1 MKLKPYPKYRDSGV
15 PWLGDVP
22 EHWEIKALRT
32 ILKQRNEKND
42 PIKTEQI
49 LSLSIAHG
57 VTLYSHEGR
66 GGNKSKG
73 DLTAYKIAIAGD
85 IVLNSMNVVVGA
97 VGLSKH
103 TGAISPVYYALH
115 PISDEIDIRFYEKIF
130 KNKFFQKFLMIY
142 GKGILIKKSSTG
154 KFNTIRMKISS
165 NDLKGTVLPLPPLCE
180 QQQIARYLDWKTAQ
194 INKFIRNKRRLIQ
207 LLKEQKQNIINQAVT
222 KGINPNVEMK
232 DSGVEWLGQIPAH
245 WEVRRLKYISSVN
258 KETLPD
264 STDPDYLFYYVDIG
278 CVSTGTISKKLELLK
293 YSNAPSRARRV
304 VSKGDTIISTVR
316 TYLKAIYHF
325 EHDVNDIIVSTGFAV
340 FTPVGIYPKM
350 LGYLLR
356 FDGFIDQ
363 VIRLSVGASYPAV
376 NTEHL
381 CTIPVAFP
389 EDVHEQEL
397 IIDYIENKTASIDKA
412 IARTEREIELI
423 QEYRTRLISDVV
435 TGKLDVRGIEVPEVI
450 EELLMDDEDLTEV
463 DDIMED
469 EEIDEEE

>member
-1 MKLKPYPKYRDSGV
+1 MKLKPYPKYKDSGV

-165 NDLKGTVLPLPPLCE
+165 NDLKGTVLPLPPLSVLYYCP
-180 QQQIARYLDWKTAQ
+180 RWTNNSKSP
-194 INKFIRNKRRLIQ
+194 
-207 LLKEQKQNIINQAVT
+207 VT
-222 KGINPNVEMK
+222 
-232 DSGVEWLGQIPAH
+232 L
-245 WEVRRLKYISSVN
+245 
-258 KETLPD
+258 
-264 STDPDYLFYYVDIG
+264 
-278 CVSTGTISKKLELLK
+278 
-293 YSNAPSRARRV
+293 
-304 VSKGDTIISTVR
+304 
-316 TYLKAIYHF
+316 
-325 EHDVNDIIVSTGFAV
+325 
-340 FTPVGIYPKM
+340 
-350 LGYLLR
+350 
-356 FDGFIDQ
+356 
-363 VIRLSVGASYPAV
+363 
-376 NTEHL
+376 
-381 CTIPVAFP
+381 
-389 EDVHEQEL
+389 
-397 IIDYIENKTASIDKA
+397 
-412 IARTEREIELI
+412 
-423 QEYRTRLISDVV
+423 
-435 TGKLDVRGIEVPEVI
+435 TGKPPRSINSSAINGGSSNC
-450 EELLMDDEDLTEV
+450 
-463 DDIMED
+463 
-469 EEIDEEE
+469 